1 MVEVGGG
8 TGAVATTVNVTGT
21 LTEEVPMALSV
32 ILPLYVPTVEAP
44 ATVTVTTLLSVPEI
58 RSSVSQG
65 ASSLADQVKVPP
77 PWLLIFKVWGAG
89 LAPAVA
95 VKERLVGLIPMAGGT
110 GAVATMSVTG
120 TLTEE
125 APEAFIVTVLR
136 YVLTAKLPVVT
147 VNVTAPFP
155 VPEDGLSVNQAAL
168 SLVVQLSVPP
178 PVLLM
183 LKVWVA
189 GLAPPCVE
197 AKERLVGLAPMTGG
211 TTGGGA
217 PAGV

>member
-125 APEAFIVTVLR
+125 APEAFIVT
-136 YVLTAKLPVVT
+136 
-147 VNVTAPFP
+147 AP
-155 VPEDGLSVNQAAL
+155 L
-168 SLVVQLSVPP
+168 
-178 PVLLM
+178 
-183 LKVWVA
+183 
-189 GLAPPCVE
+189 
-197 AKERLVGLAPMTGG
+197 
-211 TTGGGA
+211 
-217 PAGV
+217 